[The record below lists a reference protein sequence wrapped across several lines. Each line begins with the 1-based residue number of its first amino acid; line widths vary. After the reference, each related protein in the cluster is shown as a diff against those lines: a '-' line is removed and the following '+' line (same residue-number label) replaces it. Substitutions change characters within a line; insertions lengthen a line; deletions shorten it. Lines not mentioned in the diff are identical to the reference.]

1 MAKWGIIFRKP
12 QLPEVIDGAAPLLDI
27 ADYKEAAGGRPVGTI
42 ELLEHGTLTSG
53 ACAAQH
59 QATYDTHLILLPLL
73 LLLLLLLLLTALL
86 RLFSLVLVLIY

>member
-42 ELLEHGTLTSG
+42 ELLEHVTLTSL
-53 ACAAQH
+53 AHVRTTQY
-59 QATYDTHLILLPLL
+59 QAEDDTYLI
-73 LLLLLLLLLTALL
+73 LLLLTASLC
-86 RLFSLVLVLIY
+86 LFLFVIVLIS